1 MTKILSRIS
10 GEDMEAFFAELSRAS
25 RAVPDLNGYAEDL
38 ARFFNELPDIST
50 NESNAPSPTPE
61 HSNLATLFFDLKPR
75 LDELKSRG
83 GLVNLWQ
90 LAGLKLDEVR
100 TAGALAGLWRTD
112 FGGDVSCDFLAS
124 YLGRAVKQVDWRQ
137 ELSKGYAVSTEV
149 NPLGDR
155 SDRVDLVIETQGY
168 LIGVEVKIRARLGFM
183 QLDRYSGA
191 LVSRA
196 MHIKKSPI
204 LILLAPFPSG
214 TSDVASSSW
223 SDVAVAARDAT
234 RTAKRAKTF
243 FHHVIA
249 QFGNHIARH

>member
-1 MTKILSRIS
+1 MTKMLPKIS
-10 GEDMEAFFAELSRAS
+10 GEDMEAFFAELSGAS
-25 RAVPDLNGYAEDL
+25 GGVSDMDGHAEDL
-38 ARFFNELPDIST
+38 VRFFSELPDIPT
-50 NESNAPSPTPE
+50 NESGALFPTPK
-61 HSNLATLFFDLKPR
+61 HNNLAKFFFDVKP
-75 LDELKSRG
+75 LLEQIKSRG
-83 GLVNLWQ
+83 GLVNLWN

-112 FGGDVSCDFLAS
+112 FGGDVSRDFLAC
-124 YLGRAVKQVDWRQ
+124 YLGRAVNQVDWHQ
-137 ELSKGYAVSTEV
+137 ELSKGYGVCTEV

-168 LIGVEVKIRARLGFM
+168 LIGVEVKIRAPLGFM

-234 RTAKRAKTF
+234 RTAQHAKTF